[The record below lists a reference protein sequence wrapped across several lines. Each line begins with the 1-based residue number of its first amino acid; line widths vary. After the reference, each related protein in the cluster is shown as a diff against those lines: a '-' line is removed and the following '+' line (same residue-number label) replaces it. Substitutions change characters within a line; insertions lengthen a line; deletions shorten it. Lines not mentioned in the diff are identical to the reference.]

1 MIDKEV
7 KSMNLLPRLFVK
19 NYKNV
24 DDPKVRYAYGNMCG
38 IMGIVTNIFICIV
51 KIVIGALVMSIS
63 IIADGINNLADAG
76 SSVLTLV
83 GFKIASKPS
92 DREHPFGHERREY
105 ITGLIVA
112 LVIIGIGLLLLESSI
127 SKLISREVM
136 AYSDTMAIITIA
148 ILSFAIIAKL
158 WQSLFYRKYGKLIN
172 STTLIATS
180 RDSLNDCISTG
191 AVLVATV
198 VSVFY
203 ENSWL
208 DGTMGILVSIF
219 IMYSGIGLVKETI
232 SPLLGE
238 VPSKEYINEIKAKVM
253 SYEGVLGTHDLV
265 IHSYGPKKVFITLH
279 VEVNSSINVN
289 ISHDMIDNIEAD
301 FRKEGVNMVIHM
313 DPVDIDDPEIQ
324 LLREKLPKILADI
337 DDKLLFHDLRIVK
350 GITHTNVLFDVVLN
364 WNSSISSEEIEKIIG
379 NKLKEINEK
388 YKVVIT
394 FDTDYTGG
402 NI

>member
-1 MIDKEV
+1 
-7 KSMNLLPRLFVK
+7 
-19 NYKNV
+19 
-24 DDPKVRYAYGNMCG
+24 
-38 IMGIVTNIFICIV
+38 
-51 KIVIGALVMSIS
+51 
-63 IIADGINNLADAG
+63 
-76 SSVLTLV
+76 
-83 GFKIASKPS
+83 
-92 DREHPFGHERREY
+92 
-105 ITGLIVA
+105 
-112 LVIIGIGLLLLESSI
+112 
-127 SKLISREVM
+127 
-136 AYSDTMAIITIA
+136 MAIITIA
-148 ILSFAIIAKL
+148 ILCFAIVAKL

-172 STTLIATS
+172 STTLLATS
-180 RDSLNDCISTG
+180 RDSLNDCISTT
-191 AVLVATV
+191 AVLIATV

-208 DGTMGILVSIF
+208 DGTMGILVSVF

-238 VPSKEYINEIKAKVM
+238 VPSKEYINEIKQKVM

-279 VEVNSSINVN
+279 VEVNSKIDVN

-301 FRKEGVNMVIHM
+301 FRNQGVNMVIHM

-324 LLREKLPKILADI
+324 LLREKLPDILKEI
-337 DDKLLFHDLRIVK
+337 DEELLYHDLRIVK
-350 GITHTNVLFDVVLN
+350 GVTHTNVLFDLVMN
-364 WNSSISSEEIEKIIG
+364 WNSELSTDEIENRIAK
-379 NKLKEINEK
+379 KLSEINEK

>member
-1 MIDKEV
+1 
-7 KSMNLLPRLFVK
+7 MNLLPRLFVK
-19 NYKNV
+19 NYKNIN
-24 DDPKVRYAYGNMCG
+24 DAKVRYSYGNMCG
-38 IMGIVTNIFICIV
+38 IVGIVTNIIICIV
-51 KIVIGALVMSIS
+51 KITIGALVASIS

-92 DREHPFGHERREY
+92 DREHPFGHERMEY

-127 SKLISREVM
+127 TKLVNQEVM
-136 AYSDTMAIITIA
+136 AYSQTMAIVTIA

-180 RDSLNDCISTG
+180 RDSLNDCISTF

-238 VPSKEYINEIKAKVM
+238 VPSKEYINEIKSKVM

-279 VEVNSSINVN
+279 VEVNSRVNVN
-289 ISHDMIDNIEAD
+289 VSHDMIDNIEAD
-301 FRKEGVNMVIHM
+301 FRKEGINMVIHM

-364 WNSSISSEEIEKIIG
+364 WNSSISSEEIEKIVG
-379 NKLKEINEK
+379 SKLKEINEK

>member
-1 MIDKEV
+1 MTI
-7 KSMNLLPRLFVK
+7 LPRLFVK
-19 NYKNV
+19 NYKNI
-24 DDPKVRYAYGNMCG
+24 DDAKVRYAYGNMCG
-38 IMGIVTNIFICIV
+38 VVGIITNVIICII
-51 KIVIGALVMSIS
+51 KIVVGILVGSIS
-63 IIADGINNLADAG
+63 IIADGINNLSDAG

-92 DREHPFGHERREY
+92 DREHPFGHERMEY

-127 SKLISREVM
+127 TKLISQEVM
-136 AYSDTMAIITIA
+136 DYSQTMAIITIV
-148 ILSFAIIAKL
+148 ILAFAIIVKI
-158 WQSLFYRKYGKLIN
+158 WQSLFYHKYGKLIN

-180 RDSLNDCISTG
+180 RDSLNDVISTS
-191 AVLVATV
+191 AVLVATI

-203 ENSWL
+203 ENTWL

-238 VPSKEYINEIKAKVM
+238 VPSKEYINNIKTRVM
-253 SYEGVLGTHDLV
+253 SYPGVLGTHDLV
-265 IHSYGPKKVFITLH
+265 IHSYGPKKVFITIH
-279 VEVNSSINVN
+279 VEVNSKVDVN

-301 FRKEGVNMVIHM
+301 FRRDGINMVIHM
-313 DPVDIDDPEIQ
+313 DPVDIENPEIQ
-324 LLREKLPKILADI
+324 LLREKLPGILQAI
-337 DDKLLFHDLRIVK
+337 DEKLLFHDLRIVK
-350 GITHTNVLFDVVLN
+350 GITHTNVLFDLVMN
-364 WNSSISSEEIEKIIG
+364 WESEYSESDIEKIVTEKIQ
-379 NKLKEINEK
+379 EIDNK

-394 FDTDYTGG
+394 FDVDYTGG

>member
-1 MIDKEV
+1 MSI
-7 KSMNLLPRLFVK
+7 LPKIFIK
-19 NYKNV
+19 NYKNT
-24 DDPKVRYAYGNMCG
+24 DDAKVRFAYGNMCG
-38 IMGIVTNIFICIV
+38 IVGIITNVIICIV
-51 KIVIGALVMSIS
+51 KIVIGAIVSSIS

-92 DREHPFGHERREY
+92 DREHPFGHERMEY

-127 SKLISREVM
+127 TKLINQEVM
-136 AYSDTMAIITIA
+136 AYSKTMAIITIV
-148 ILSFAIIAKL
+148 ILSFAILAKL
-158 WQSLFYRKYGKLIN
+158 WQSLFYHKYGKLIN

-180 RDSLNDCISTG
+180 RDSLNDVISTS
-191 AVLVATV
+191 AVLVATI

-203 ENSWL
+203 ENTWI

-238 VPSKEYINEIKAKVM
+238 VPSREFINEIKSKVM
-253 SYEGVLGTHDLV
+253 SYPGVLGTHDLV
-265 IHSYGPKKVFITLH
+265 IHSYGPKKVFITIH
-279 VEVNSSINVN
+279 VEVNSKVDVNV
-289 ISHDMIDNIEAD
+289 SHDMIDNIEAD
-301 FRKEGVNMVIHM
+301 FRKEGINMVIHM
-313 DPVDIDDPEIQ
+313 DPIDIDDPEIKV
-324 LLREKLPKILADI
+324 LREKLPIILKAI
-337 DDKLLFHDLRIVK
+337 DEKLLFHDLRIVK
-350 GITHTNVLFDVVLN
+350 GVTHTNVLFDLVLN
-364 WNSSISSEEIEKIIG
+364 WESEKDIEEIEKEIT
-379 NKLKEINEK
+379 NKVQEIDNK

-394 FDTDYTGG
+394 FDVDYTGG